1 MGLSRDDYLSQLQA
15 LLPIGPAWPRED
27 GDYLTRVL
35 AGLAE
40 EFSRVD
46 ARSAQLY
53 IEADPR
59 TTFELL
65 ADFEQ
70 DFGLSAFSI
79 IDGSALSIEQR
90 RANLVS
96 RMTERGGQSRA
107 YFIAKALK
115 MGFVITITE
124 FSEWSVADDVESA
137 FCGNDWNF
145 AWQINAPLN
154 TSSEWTVESDV
165 ETPFSVV
172 WLNALLESSMHEDK
186 PAHTVLLFNFL

>member
-15 LLPIGPAWPRED
+15 LLPTGPAWPTEAD
-27 GDYLTRVL
+27 TYLTRVL
-35 AGLAE
+35 DGLAE
-40 EFSRVD
+40 EFARVD

-65 ADFEQ
+65 SDFEQ

-90 RANLVS
+90 RTNLIS

-107 YFIAKALK
+107 YFISKALK
-115 MGFVITITE
+115 MGFVVTITE
-124 FSEWSVADDVESA
+124 FREWGVDCDVESLLCQSA
-137 FCGNDWNF
+137 WNF
-145 AWQINAPLN
+145 AWQINAPLT
-154 TSSEWTVESDV
+154 TSGDWTVESDV
-165 ETPFSVV
+165 ETPFAVI
-172 WLNALLESSMHEDK
+172 WLNALLESAMHEDK
-186 PAHTVLLFNFL
+186 PAHTVLLFNFS